1 MKKFYFLFL
10 FALIASIGNLYA
22 AEKTV
27 TWNFAG
33 RKSGSGATTSC
44 ELKVQSGSA
53 TGTWKISASENFT
66 AQTGSG
72 STSVTLGSKK
82 APCTDAKLELTNS
95 PIPEGAQIKKVSITA
110 KTNNAK
116 GATFGLQIGGVSSET
131 TLTFDKTKTTQEF
144 TESKVGNVVLVI
156 NTLNQSNVS
165 LYSISITYEEV
176 AETKCAKP
184 TFNLENGKT
193 YTDAQT
199 LVITSTTAD
208 ATIHYTINR
217 GEEKTGQPAE
227 FTENGEYT
235 VDAWATKDNLTE
247 SDHASIKFTIAKKCA
262 APTFTPAAGYLK
274 LGNAITFTSATAD
287 AEISYQYSYNGGEY
301 TSFVK
306 GTSFTPDKEG
316 TYKIIA
322 KATKTGLE
330 DGVSGE
336 QIYEVGNLV
345 FYESFDKNDGTGG
358 NDGKW
363 SGSIASNDIQYD
375 VTGWTCQNASGA
387 NKCAKFGTSSKKG
400 TATTPAL
407 TDLEGDAILTFK
419 AAPWNTEGGKMSVTI
434 SDGTIETSEF
444 ELINNTFTEYSVKIS
459 GGATSKITFTSSEAR
474 FFLDE
479 VKVKQVAVATPTITP
494 NGGDVKVGDKI
505 TFATKTDGATLSYST
520 DGGQTWTPGSEYT
533 ATTVGALNLWV
544 KATKGSDESAV
555 AKATFNVVDPNAIGS
570 VNINITADKTAKTGE
585 LFGTMT
591 VAVPMPINATVMDVV
606 IKKDGK
612 EFSSDKNLTA
622 EFSKEI
628 TETGTYEIDVTA
640 NNDKEIIGDKKTA
653 EFYSNKLTDIAD
665 FLLYGPECNNLFG
678 SDVVYEFTC
687 PLSVTYANGSNLWV
701 TDGTDGMLIFQ
712 RGGFSTAYTNGTVFA
727 KGIKGQYTVYNN
739 TIELTEPVLTETT
752 EGATVDPKQI
762 EIAAISADNQNQFV
776 IIKDA
781 VLNVKN
787 ETFADAA
794 GNTVDMYDKK
804 FCTVPADG
812 TYDVVGIVS
821 YYGYSEAEAATQVYP
836 LAFLTA
842 PTATLGFTAAEI
854 NEMPWLAANDIVLT
868 EDGSFED
875 MNASC
880 VKLTCEEGAQ
890 IEYTL
895 DSGEPSPSTATVESG
910 TEIGFTDGESYM
922 LTVCAVKG
930 GYKSASREYLFSIG
944 KTSSVSSMS
953 AEGVKVF
960 AAEGGVEV
968 VADEAADV
976 AVYTVAGQL
985 VRQARVAEGSTLVNV
1000 APGFYVVRANGTATK
1015 VIVR

>member
-27 TWNFAG
+27 TYTFTSKTWAAAEGNWNSLKGGDSKETRGVAVT
-33 RKSGSGATTSC
+33 KAVSGASAESPSGFSKITS
-44 ELKVQSGSA
+44 VNMV
-53 TGTWKISASENFT
+53 W
-66 AQTGSG
+66 
-72 STSVTLGSKK
+72 STSGKGAGTINMYISDNKVGSKTVGK
-82 APCTDAKLELTNS
+82 SMSNQKFSVVTDPSNTSGVVKFDVKCTVGT
-95 PIPEGAQIKKVSITA
+95 IYIK
-110 KTNNAK
+110 
-116 GATFGLQIGGVSSET
+116 
-131 TLTFDKTKTTQEF
+131 
-144 TESKVGNVVLVI
+144 
-156 NTLNQSNVS
+156 
-165 LYSISITYEEV
+165 SISITYEEG
-176 AETKCAKP
+176 AETKCA
-184 TFNLENGKT
+184 T
-193 YTDAQT
+193 
-199 LVITSTTAD
+199 
-208 ATIHYTINR
+208 
-217 GEEKTGQPAE
+217 
-227 FTENGEYT
+227 
-235 VDAWATKDNLTE
+235 
-247 SDHASIKFTIAKKCA
+247 
-262 APTFTPAAGYLK
+262 PTFTPAAGYLK

-287 AEISYQYSYNGGEY
+287 AEVYYQYSYNGGEY
-301 TSFVK
+301 NSFVK

-322 KATKTGLE
+322 KATKTGLD
-330 DGVSGE
+330 DGVSEE

-363 SGSIASNDIQYD
+363 SGNIAINDIQYD
-375 VTGWTCQNASGA
+375 VAGWTCENEKGA
-387 NKCAKFGTSSKKG
+387 NMCARFGTSGKKG

-459 GGATSKITFTSSEAR
+459 GGATSKITFTSSEDR

-494 NGGDVKVGDKI
+494 NGGDVNVGDKI

-520 DGGQTWTPGSEYT
+520 DEGQTWTQGSEYT
-533 ATTVGALNLWV
+533 ATKAGALNLWV
-544 KATKGSDESAV
+544 KATKDSDESAV

-570 VNINITADKTAKTGE
+570 VNINITADKTAATGE

-606 IKKDGK
+606 IKKGGK

-628 TETGTYEIDVTA
+628 TETGTYEIEVIA
-640 NNDKEIIGDKKTA
+640 KNDNEGITEDKKTA
-653 EFYSNKLTDIAD
+653 KFYSNKLTDIAD
-665 FLLYGPECNNLFG
+665 FLRYGPECNNLFG

-701 TDGTDGMLIFQ
+701 TDGTDGMLIYKQ
-712 RGGFSTAYTNGTVFA
+712 GGFSTTYANGTVFA
-727 KGIKGQYTVYNN
+727 KGIKGQYTVYNTT

-752 EGATVDPKQI
+752 EGATIDPKQI
-762 EIAAISADNQNQFV
+762 EIAAIKADNQNQYV

-787 ETFADAA
+787 KTFADAA
-794 GNTVDMYDKK
+794 GNTVDMFDGKK
-804 FCTVPADG
+804 FCTVPAADG

-821 YYGYSEAEAATQVYP
+821 YYKPNKDEATTQVYP

-868 EDGSFED
+868 EEGTDVKD
-875 MNASC
+875 ASC
-880 VKLTCEEGAQ
+880 VKLTCEAGAQ

-895 DSGEPSPSTATVESG
+895 NSIESGASTATVESG
-910 TEIGFTDGESYM
+910 TEIGGLIEGELYE

-930 GYKSASREYLFSIG
+930 GYKSASRQYMFTIKGS
-944 KTSSVSSMS
+944 TSSVSSMS
-953 AEGVKVF
+953 AEGVKVV

-968 VADEAADV
+968 VAEEAAEV
-976 AVYTVAGQL
+976 AVYTAAGQL

-1000 APGFYVVRANGTATK
+1000 APGFYVVRANGTGTK

>member
-22 AEKTV
+22 VEKTV
-27 TWNFAG
+27 TFDFSTNPGAV
-33 RKSGSGATTSC
+33 SGIKNGEITVSFKTPGVTPVWKGGEIRAYAKNTITVSSAKKIKAIKFTFNKDDGNKITSTP
-44 ELKVQSGSA
+44 
-53 TGTWKISASENFT
+53 TGFTDPTWTGESE
-66 AQTGSG
+66 
-72 STSVTLGSKK
+72 SVVFK
-82 APCTDAKLELTNS
+82 
-95 PIPEGAQIKKVSITA
+95 
-110 KTNNAK
+110 
-116 GATFGLQIGGVSSET
+116 IGGTKGHRKV
-131 TLTFDKTKTTQEF
+131 KTIE
-144 TESKVGNVVLVI
+144 V
-156 NTLNQSNVS
+156 
-165 LYSISITYEEV
+165 TYEEG
-176 AETKCAKP
+176 AETQCA
-184 TFNLENGKT
+184 T
-193 YTDAQT
+193 
-199 LVITSTTAD
+199 
-208 ATIHYTINR
+208 
-217 GEEKTGQPAE
+217 
-227 FTENGEYT
+227 
-235 VDAWATKDNLTE
+235 
-247 SDHASIKFTIAKKCA
+247 
-262 APTFTPAAGYLK
+262 PTFTPAAGYLK

-375 VTGWTCQNASGA
+375 VTGWTCPNASGA

-407 TDLEGDAILTFK
+407 TGLEGDAILTFK

-459 GGATSKITFTSSEAR
+459 GGATSKITFTSSEDR

-494 NGGDVKVGDKI
+494 NGGDVNVGDKI

-520 DGGQTWTPGSEYT
+520 DEGKNWTPGSEYT

-570 VNINITADKTAKTGE
+570 VNINITADKTAATGE

-612 EFSSDKNLTA
+612 EFINKKGLST
-622 EFSKEI
+622 EFSTVI
-628 TETGTYEIDVTA
+628 TETGTYEIDVIA
-640 NNDKEIIGDKKTA
+640 NNDKEITEDKKTA
-653 EFYSNKLTDIAD
+653 KFYSNKLTDILD

-739 TIELTEPVLTETT
+739 TTIELTEPVLTETT

-762 EIAAISADNQNQFV
+762 EISAIKADNQNQFV

-794 GNTVDMYDKK
+794 GNTVDMFNKE

-821 YYGYSEAEAATQVYP
+821 YYKPKKAEAATQVYP

-868 EDGSFED
+868 EDGSFEG

-930 GYKSASREYLFSIG
+930 GYKSASREYMFSIG

-968 VADEAADV
+968 VAEEAAEV
-976 AVYTVAGQL
+976 AVYTAAGQL

>member
-10 FALIASIGNLYA
+10 FALIASISNLYA

-27 TWNFAG
+27 TFDFSTNPGAV
-33 RKSGSGATTSC
+33 SGIKNGEITVSFKTPGVTPVWKGGEIRAYAKNTITVSSAKKIKAIKFTFNKDDGNKITSTP
-44 ELKVQSGSA
+44 
-53 TGTWKISASENFT
+53 TGFTDPTWTGESE
-66 AQTGSG
+66 
-72 STSVTLGSKK
+72 SVVFK
-82 APCTDAKLELTNS
+82 
-95 PIPEGAQIKKVSITA
+95 
-110 KTNNAK
+110 
-116 GATFGLQIGGVSSET
+116 IGGTKGHRKV
-131 TLTFDKTKTTQEF
+131 KTIE
-144 TESKVGNVVLVI
+144 V
-156 NTLNQSNVS
+156 
-165 LYSISITYEEV
+165 TYEEG
-176 AETKCAKP
+176 AETQCA
-184 TFNLENGKT
+184 T
-193 YTDAQT
+193 
-199 LVITSTTAD
+199 
-208 ATIHYTINR
+208 
-217 GEEKTGQPAE
+217 
-227 FTENGEYT
+227 
-235 VDAWATKDNLTE
+235 
-247 SDHASIKFTIAKKCA
+247 
-262 APTFTPAAGYLK
+262 PTFTPAAGYLK

-287 AEISYQYSYNGGEY
+287 AEVYYQYSYNGGEY
-301 TSFVK
+301 NSFVK

-375 VTGWTCQNASGA
+375 VTGWTCPNASGA

-407 TDLEGDAILTFK
+407 TGLEGDAILTFK

-459 GGATSKITFTSSEAR
+459 GGATSKITFTSSEDR

-821 YYGYSEAEAATQVYP
+821 YFGYSGAVPATQVYP

-854 NEMPWLAANDIVLT
+854 NEMSWLAANDKVLT

-875 MNASC
+875 INASC

-930 GYKSASREYLFSIG
+930 GYKSASREYMFSIG

-968 VADEAADV
+968 VADETTDV
-976 AVYTVAGQL
+976 AVYTAAGQL

-1000 APGFYVVRANGTATK
+1000 APGFYVVRVNGTATK